1 MSPQTIALIFG
12 GFALLLM
19 VYGVISMRSSRG
31 VEQRLERFTD
41 AEWKTEDI
49 ERESGKRST
58 PVADTLNRAIAGRG
72 FAASLSTQL
81 ARADM
86 KVTVAEYLVLWV
98 LAVVFGGVLGWVLS
112 PASIFFVITAV
123 VGFFAPRII
132 MGRAQ
137 SARLKAFNGQL
148 SDMLNLMVNGL
159 RSGYSV
165 TQAMEAV
172 AAEMPSPVSVEIG
185 RIVREM
191 QLGLSMEQA
200 LDNMLRRV
208 PSDDL
213 DLVVTAMNVQR
224 EVGGNLAE
232 ILDTISHTI
241 RERVRI
247 KGEVAVLTAQGRISM
262 YVITF
267 LPIGISLFLYLV
279 NRQYITTFF
288 TSGPCGWI
296 MVVCALLSITA
307 GYFTIR
313 KIVTIEV

>member
-12 GFALLLM
+12 GLALLLM
-19 VYGVISMRSSRG
+19 VYGLISMRSSRG

-41 AEWKTEDI
+41 AEWKREDI
-49 ERESGKRST
+49 ERESGKRAT

-72 FAASLSTQL
+72 FASNLSTQL

-98 LAVVFGGVLGWVLS
+98 LAVIAGGVLGWFLS
-112 PASIFFVITAV
+112 PGSIFFIITAV

-137 SARLKAFNGQL
+137 ASRLKAFNNQL

-172 AAEMPSPVSVEIG
+172 AAELPVPVSTEIG
-185 RIVREM
+185 RVVREM

-200 LDNMLRRV
+200 LGNMLRRV

-288 TSGPCGWI
+288 NSGPCGWI
-296 MVVCALLSITA
+296 MVVCAMLSVTA

>member
-1 MSPQTIALIFG
+1 MSPQIIAFIFG
-12 GFALLLM
+12 GIALLLM
-19 VYGVISMRSSRG
+19 AYGVISMRSGRG

-41 AEWKTEDI
+41 TEWKSEDI
-49 ERESGKRST
+49 SRESGKRST
-58 PVADTLNRAIAGRG
+58 PVADSLNRAIAGRG
-72 FAASLSTQL
+72 FAANLSTQL

-86 KVTVAEYLVLWV
+86 KVTVAEYLVIWL
-98 LAVVFGGVLGWVLS
+98 LAVIFGGVLGWFLS
-112 PASIFFVITAV
+112 PASIFFLITAV
-123 VGFFAPRII
+123 VGFFAPRIV

-137 SARLKAFNGQL
+137 AARLKAFNYQL

-172 AAEMPSPVSVEIG
+172 ASELPAPVSVEIG
-185 RIVREM
+185 RVVREM

-200 LDNMLRRV
+200 LGNMMRRV

-213 DLVVTAMNVQR
+213 DLLITAINVQR

-288 TSGPCGWI
+288 NSGPCGWI
-296 MVVCALLSITA
+296 MVVCSILSITA
-307 GYFTIR
+307 GYFAIK